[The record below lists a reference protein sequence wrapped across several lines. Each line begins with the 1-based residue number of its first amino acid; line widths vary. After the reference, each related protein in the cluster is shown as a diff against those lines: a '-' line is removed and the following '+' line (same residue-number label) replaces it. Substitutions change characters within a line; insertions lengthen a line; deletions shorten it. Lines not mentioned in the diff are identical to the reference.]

1 MTRSGR
7 CVMGVRRRE
16 GARDR
21 RAFREVNKTNVD
33 VRMNQSPTADRLSC
47 YFRPEADAHQD
58 FARRRG
64 TAARAC
70 AREFSYRRS
79 MRRCG
84 TRRYSATACVMVFA
98 CVCASLPRSA
108 IADLVDDLMTFAD
121 ESNEAYVVHLGSD
134 SKASPLTADE
144 REMLRDENRAVMMT
158 AHDGKRYFCE
168 LPVRSRDDSAEVADA
183 DDDARAA
190 FTTEERSALMDQ
202 KLDTAHKQGCFYRI
216 EGWWTYEFCYKKRV
230 RQYHQEDKG
239 PGSADPVEG
248 EFSLGVFD
256 AEATAAAARDAA
268 AASDPSRLQTL
279 DSALAAERAH
289 KHVFTGGT
297 PCDLTNLE
305 RETEVVFKC
314 APGGGAAP
322 AVVTVAEPATCRYSL
337 SFATPVVC
345 EGNDAAKVRALSH
358 VKCRVVENASA
369 SGAGGVEEARDP
381 AAETG
386 NAARE
391 EL

>member
-1 MTRSGR
+1 
-7 CVMGVRRRE
+7 
-16 GARDR
+16 
-21 RAFREVNKTNVD
+21 
-33 VRMNQSPTADRLSC
+33 
-47 YFRPEADAHQD
+47 
-58 FARRRG
+58 
-64 TAARAC
+64 
-70 AREFSYRRS
+70 
-79 MRRCG
+79 
-84 TRRYSATACVMVFA
+84 MVFA

-144 REMLRDENRAVMMT
+144 REMLRDDNRAVMMT

>member
-1 MTRSGR
+1 
-7 CVMGVRRRE
+7 MGVRRRE

-21 RAFREVNKTNVD
+21 RAFREVKKTNVD

-58 FARRRG
+58 FAWRRG

-108 IADLVDDLMTFAD
+108 IADLVDDVMTFAD

-134 SKASPLTADE
+134 SKAAPLTADE